1 MACYQTRTLVN
12 LATREAITLPDVR
25 GATLHLR
32 RGTLWL
38 TQEGRLNDTVLR
50 GGDTFVVE
58 FDGDTVVEAQQDSA
72 FTIVGPRG
80 RTLALPRSSS
90 SLAHV
95 ASSLSRLARSLAASM
110 PPRQVPY
117 M

>member
-1 MACYQTRTLVN
+1 MACYQTSTLVN
-12 LATREAITLPDVR
+12 LASREAITLPDIR
-25 GATLHLR
+25 GATLRLR

-38 TQEGRLNDTVLR
+38 THEGRQNDIVLR
-50 GGDTFVVE
+50 EGDTFVVE

-72 FTIVGPRG
+72 FTIVGRRG
-80 RTLALPRSSS
+80 RAVAMPRP
-90 SLAHV
+90 
-95 ASSLSRLARSLAASM
+95 ASSLSRFAAHVVAWMS